1 MASDAQKKQDA
12 RVKAATRERMQAEIA
27 ETKRQ
32 QAIWA
37 RRPDKKDGK

>member
-1 MASDAQKKQDA
+1 MADDARKKQDE
-12 RVKAATRERMQAEIA
+12 RVKAATKERMQAEIA

-37 RRPDKKDGK
+37 KRPDKKGGK